1 MLLMPERKSDKEKR
15 EVMYV
20 EVKNVTK
27 RIDGNV
33 VLENVTCSFEQ
44 GMIYGIRGKNGSG
57 KTMLLKAIS
66 GLVRIDEGE
75 IIVGGQLLKKGNEFP
90 EDVSA
95 LIENPGFIG
104 NYSGLRN
111 LEILAN
117 IRNRISQE
125 TIVSYMERFQ
135 LEPFSKKKVK
145 KYSLGMKQKLG
156 IIAALMES
164 SKLILL
170 DEPTNALDEES
181 VRIFN
186 EMLLEEKKKGNTI
199 IITSH
204 DFDELK
210 NMADCIVEMSNGK
223 MANVS
228 TFA

>member
-1 MLLMPERKSDKEKR
+1 MPERKSDKEKR
-15 EVMYV
+15 KIMYV
-20 EVKNVTK
+20 ELRNVTK

-33 VLENVTCSFEQ
+33 VLDHITCSFEQ
-44 GMIYGIRGKNGSG
+44 GTIYGLRGKNGSG

-75 IIVGGQLLKKGNEFP
+75 IVVGGKLLKKGNEFP

-104 NYSGLRN
+104 EYSGFRN
-111 LEILAN
+111 LKILAQ

-125 TIVSYMERFQ
+125 TIASYMERFQ
-135 LEPFSKKKVK
+135 LDPCSKKKVK

-181 VRIFN
+181 IHIFN
-186 EMLLEEKKKGNTI
+186 EMLMEEKKKGNTI

-204 DFDELK
+204 DFEELN
-210 NMADCIVEMSNGK
+210 NMADYMIGMENGK
-223 MANVS
+223 ILKKGEQDE
-228 TFA
+228 

>member
-1 MLLMPERKSDKEKR
+1 MSLMPERKSDKEKR
-15 EVMYV
+15 KIMYV

-33 VLENVTCSFEQ
+33 VLENITCSFEQ

-111 LEILAN
+111 LEILAK

-210 NMADCIVEMSNGK
+210 NMADCIIEMSNGK
-223 MANVS
+223 KANVS

>member
-1 MLLMPERKSDKEKR
+1 MPERKSDKEKR
-15 EVMYV
+15 KIMYV

-33 VLENVTCSFEQ
+33 VLENITCSFEQ

-111 LEILAN
+111 LEILAK

-210 NMADCIVEMSNGK
+210 NMADCIIEMSNGK
-223 MANVS
+223 KANVS

>member
-1 MLLMPERKSDKEKR
+1 MPERKSDKEKR
-15 EVMYV
+15 EIMYV

-33 VLENVTCSFEQ
+33 VLENITCSFEK

-111 LEILAN
+111 LEILAR

-125 TIVSYMERFQ
+125 TIVSYMKRFQ

-210 NMADCIVEMSNGK
+210 NMADYIIEMSNGK
-223 MANVS
+223 VMEGEQDE
-228 TFA
+228 

>member
-1 MLLMPERKSDKEKR
+1 
-15 EVMYV
+15 
-20 EVKNVTK
+20 
-27 RIDGNV
+27 V
-33 VLENVTCSFEQ
+33 VLENITCSFEQ

-111 LEILAN
+111 LEILAR

-125 TIVSYMERFQ
+125 TIVSYMKRFQ

-210 NMADCIVEMSNGK
+210 NMADYIIEMSNGK
-223 MANVS
+223 VMEGEQDE
-228 TFA
+228 